1 MPESSATIF
10 LCLSETEK
18 SHALVIQTR
27 RNKSLNTV
35 SKQTID

>member
-18 SHALVIQTR
+18 SRPLVFQTR
-27 RNKSLNTV
+27 RNKSQNTV